1 MGFQVKIEG
10 GSGSFEI
17 SRENILTVEYKSDI
31 PADSNARSKDQGATL
46 TVAGKILTGLGGL
59 VGDATIE
66 LGKWSLVP
74 AESAEAYRSIKV
86 DVLSANQ
93 VVRSYTFPNAFVID
107 YKEDYSDTSGTGK
120 FTLVARQKKDKLA
133 GVAIEGGYAF

>member
-1 MGFQVKIEG
+1 MGFQVKVEG
-10 GSGSFEI
+10 KGGGFEI

-46 TVAGKILTGLGGL
+46 TVTGKILTGLEGL

-74 AESAEAYRSIKV
+74 AESAEAYRNLTV

-93 VVRSYTFPNAFVID
+93 VVRSYTLPNAFVID
-107 YKEDYSDTSGTGK
+107 YKEDYKDSSGVGV

-133 GVAIEGGYAF
+133 TVAIEGGYAF